1 MKKKLTNLF
10 LAMTM
15 MIPVVTPIG
24 STSVPVMAK
33 CSHQK
38 QGGFLWMGAIDSKP
52 IHKGRGG
59 YRVTFENGYRCKK
72 CKKIFIVHKTK
83 ICTSSYRS
91 SVEAYKKLHKK

>member
-52 IHKGRGG
+52 IL
-59 YRVTFENGYRCKK
+59 E
-72 CKKIFIVHKTK
+72 
-83 ICTSSYRS
+83 
-91 SVEAYKKLHKK
+91 